1 MKGYP
6 KSLSRLIEEL
16 EKLPGI
22 GTKTAERLAF
32 HILKVTADEAM
43 GLAYAVRDLK
53 KNTRMCSVCCNVD
66 ETDPCWVC
74 SDPSRDAGVIC
85 VVEQTRDLLA
95 LERSGVYGGLYHV
108 LGGHISPLEGI
119 SAQSLTIDKLLG
131 RITEEIREVILATNP
146 NMEGDVTAN
155 HIAGLLKP
163 RGVRVTRPARGL
175 PPGSQVES
183 VSQSIL
189 TDAIHGRQ
197 EIE

>member
-6 KSLSRLIEEL
+6 KSLSRLVEEL

-32 HILKVTADEAM
+32 HILKAPADEAM

-74 SDPSRDAGVIC
+74 SDLKRDADVIC

-95 LERSGVYGGLYHV
+95 LERSGVYSGLYHV

-155 HIAGLLKP
+155 HLAGLLKP
-163 RGVRVTRPARGL
+163 HGLRVTRPARGL